1 MYVKNICPR
10 KSVWRVCG
18 KVCAAWKICTAH
30 IELKVSNELSN
41 NSQPFKH
48 LSLRY
53 VTAAKGIRIGRG
65 RDVFMGALVSKE
77 HKEKVQRYVDYAI
90 EDGGQILCGETVN
103 VPLLEDEEGPDKEE
117 NGRMSGGNILMFS

>member
-1 MYVKNICPR
+1 MTSLWKGMRGVKNMYSSYIIR
-10 KSVWRVCG
+10 
-18 KVCAAWKICTAH
+18 
-30 IELKVSNELSN
+30 VSNELSN

-117 NGRMSGGNILMFS
+117 NGRMSGGNISMFS